1 MPWFEIF
8 RLSIEAI
15 LSQKIRAFL
24 TVLGMVI
31 GVAAVVLLVSIGNG
45 AKMFVSTQL
54 EGLGTNFIIVQPGK
68 TDKKTS
74 FGPPIGAA
82 QRKMTLADVLAI
94 EKRSFNLEAVTG
106 LVLGTT
112 TVRFDEN
119 IANVSVF
126 GTNDQFLK
134 IFNIKVGLGQFFS
147 REDDDNG
154 RRVVVLG
161 NKVATDLFGEDAA
174 LGRQIKLNQRE
185 FRVIG
190 VMSKTGNKLGLNLDD
205 FAFIPTTAA
214 LRTFNDDKLFGIR
227 AKASSRATLNE
238 AVEEIRGIMKDRR
251 DGEEDFTIATQKEM
265 METLDTILS
274 MLTYVLS
281 GIATISMI
289 VGGIGI
295 MNIMLVNV
303 SERIS
308 EIGIRRAVGAR
319 QRDIVKQFLAEA
331 VALSLTGG
339 LLGLFIA
346 FTITYGSSFF
356 YPSFDMRPPSW
367 ILAPAFLLSVL
378 VGVIFGVWP
387 AFKAARIQTLDAL
400 RHE

>member
-1 MPWFEIF
+1 MSWREIF
-8 RLSIEAI
+8 RLSIEAL

-24 TVLGMVI
+24 TILGMVI

-45 AKMFVSTQL
+45 AKTFVTGQL
-54 EGLGTNFIIVQPGK
+54 EGLGTNFIVVQPGK

-82 QRKMTLADVLAI
+82 QRKMTLADVQAI

-112 TVRFDEN
+112 TVRYDEN

-126 GTNDQFLK
+126 GTNDQFLR
-134 IFNIKVGLGQFFS
+134 IFNLKAGLGQFFS

-154 RRVVVLG
+154 RRVVALG
-161 NKVATDLFGEDAA
+161 SKVAKNLFGDEPA
-174 LGRQIKLNQRE
+174 LGKQIKLNQRE

-190 VMSKTGNKLGLNLDD
+190 IMAKTGNKLGLNLDD

-227 AKASSRATLNE
+227 AKARSRSSLDE
-238 AVEEIRGIMKDRR
+238 AVEEIRSIMKERR

-265 METLDTILS
+265 METLDSILS
-274 MLTYVLS
+274 MLTYVLT

-331 VALSLTGG
+331 IALSLTGG
-339 LLGLFIA
+339 MLGLLMA
-346 FTITYGSSFF
+346 FTITSIGSFF
-356 YPSFDMRPPSW
+356 YPAFDMRPPSW
-367 ILAPAFLLSVL
+367 ILAPAFLLSVF
-378 VGVIFGVWP
+378 VGIIFGVWP